1 MFQHDDL
8 YDEDELTK
16 IYDREIFRR
25 LIGYVK
31 PYTGR
36 VLVGLVL
43 ILIAEGAR
51 NVTPLLARYAID
63 EHINSDALR
72 NRDFGTV
79 LLALR
84 GVVILYTALLLLD
97 LLASFLRSYMMQ
109 IMGQHIMRDM
119 RVQLYAHIHK
129 LHAAFFD
136 TTAVGRLMTRVMND
150 VAALNELF
158 ASGIVDSI
166 GSIIGLV
173 TICVMMFVVSWKFAL
188 VTLAV
193 LPIIAM
199 ATLFYQVLSRR
210 AYREWRR
217 QLSRMN
223 AFMNERIGGLTTLQ
237 LFNQEPST
245 VRRFTGINT
254 EYLGAALRAVL
265 AMSFFGPL
273 IELTGGLA
281 TAVIIW
287 YGGGQVIQNNISIGE
302 LFAFLVWGQ
311 RFFWPLR
318 ALSEQYNT
326 LLIAMA
332 SSERVFTL
340 FDTVPAIQEK
350 PDARPIAEFTECIE
364 FRDVWF
370 AYNEDDFV
378 IRGIDL
384 TIERGERV
392 AVVGA
397 TGSGKTTL
405 TNLLCRF
412 YDIQKGAILVDGV
425 DVRDLRMADLRRRIA
440 IVQQDVFLFSGS
452 VANNIRLD
460 SPEISDEQV
469 AEAASVVQADRFIA
483 SLPGKMD
490 AEVKE
495 GGSTFSSGQKQLIA
509 FARAL
514 AFDPD
519 ILILDEAT
527 SSIDTETEVLIQE
540 GLKRLLEGRT
550 SIIIAHRLSTI
561 QDADKIVVMHKGE
574 IREVGTHA
582 ELLRERG
589 IYYRLYQLQ
598 YRGQEEFA
606 SLGSD
611 AVGETS

>member
-574 IREVGTHA
+574 IREVGTHT

>member
-1 MFQHDDL
+1 MHEHDDL

-31 PYTGR
+31 PYR
-36 VLVGLVL
+36 RKVLIGLVL

-51 NVTPLLARYAID
+51 NVTPLLAKYAID
-63 EHINSDALR
+63 NHINSEALR

-97 LLASFLRSYMMQ
+97 LAASFLRTYMMQ
-109 IMGQHIMRDM
+109 IMGQEIMRDM

-150 VAALNELF
+150 IAALNELF

-166 GSIIGLV
+166 GSVIGLI
-173 TICVMMFVVSWKFAL
+173 TICVMMFVVSWQFAL
-188 VTLAV
+188 VTLSV

-237 LFNQEPST
+237 LFNQEAST
-245 VRRFTGINT
+245 IRRFTGINT
-254 EYLGAALRAVL
+254 EYLSAALRAVM
-265 AMSFFGPL
+265 AMAFFGPL
-273 IELTGGLA
+273 IDLTGGLA

-287 YGGGQVIQNNISIGE
+287 YGGGNVIQNNISIGE

-340 FDTVPAIQEK
+340 FDTEPAVQDRPNAK
-350 PDARPIAEFTECIE
+350 PIEEFRERVE

-370 AYNEDDFV
+370 AYNDDDHV
-378 IRGIDL
+378 IRGISL

-412 YDIQKGAILVDGV
+412 YDIQKGSILVDGV

-452 VANNIRLD
+452 IADNIRLD
-460 SPEISDEQV
+460 SPDISDEQV
-469 AEAASVVQADRFIA
+469 AEAAGIVQADRFIS
-483 SLPGKMD
+483 SLPGGMD

-495 GGSTFSSGQKQLIA
+495 GGSTFSSGQKQLVA

-527 SSIDTETEVLIQE
+527 SSIDTETEVLIQA

-574 IREVGTHA
+574 IREVGTHT

-598 YRGQEEFA
+598 YRGQDEPA
-606 SLGSD
+606 SLD
-611 AVGETS
+611 PEVVGETS